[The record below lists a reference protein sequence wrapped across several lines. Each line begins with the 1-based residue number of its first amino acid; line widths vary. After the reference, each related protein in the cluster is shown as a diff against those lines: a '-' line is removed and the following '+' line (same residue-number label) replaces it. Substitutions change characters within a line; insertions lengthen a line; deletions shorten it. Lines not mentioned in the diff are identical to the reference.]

1 MPHLFQGDRCTL
13 ICRSDYA
20 YGDQGHGLIPPKAT
34 LLFDMELLQIQRP
47 HPPNRYPPAVTNYF
61 PMYFKN
67 YAEQY
72 GDKFF
77 TAAIR
82 SASIIEQSSDLCWL
96 CSQKIVVYNID
107 VIRGRHTWTIQRRY
121 RELLA
126 FYRKTKCTHLE
137 FPPKTYFPQYHS
149 SFLQERIRILNAF
162 MDAYLQSE
170 TSEGRLSNNLL
181 VAEFFELH
189 HPR

>member
-1 MPHLFQGDRCTL
+1 MLV
-13 ICRSDYA
+13 CRSDYA
-20 YGDQGHGLIPPKAT
+20 YGDRGHGQIPPKAT
-34 LLFDMELLQIQRP
+34 LEFDLELMHIQRSQPP
-47 HPPNRYPPAVTNYF
+47 HRSPPSVTNYF
-61 PMYFKN
+61 PIYFKN
-67 YAEQY
+67 YAVQY

-82 SASIIEQSSDLCWL
+82 SASIVEQSSDLCWL
-96 CSQKIVVYNID
+96 CSQKVVVYNIE

-126 FYRKTKCTHLE
+126 FYKKAQCTYLE

-149 SFLQERIRILNAF
+149 SFLQERIRVLNAF
-162 MDAYLQSE
+162 IEAYLQSE
-170 TSEGRLSNNLL
+170 TSEGRLQNNHL

-189 HPR
+189 RPR